1 MATKLELLVEA
12 EKRGLLPPE
21 KIAMLDEARKRGLIS
36 AAPATPAA
44 APVAPAAPAA
54 APVAPAAAPEGPRN
68 YDLSEVPGAAAEN
81 FGKSGGQFFSG
92 VAHLLNPMNLP
103 SNVAAIAT
111 PAYGA
116 IAKFSPQAYILRQ
129 LFDTPEVVQGA
140 IDAANAMGGHFKA
153 RFGGYENIKRTVA
166 EDPVG
171 ALADLSVVLGGTGM
185 GLKAAGLSRAAKAV
199 NALSTGTN
207 PLTVPLKATALA
219 GKGAAATGRVVTNA
233 LRPKTNFYRQIIED
247 RGPQI
252 LNALNDPNP
261 VIVPGVAPIA
271 AEVAAKTGATQFAA
285 VGNEAKRI
293 ASTPYQDL
301 ATTSNAAVLEHIRPS
316 SMPSVDALKTART
329 TAAAPHYA
337 ASDVAVVQITPA
349 LDEIMSRPAMRAATG
364 GTTTSVANRGNSFM
378 TPGTPG
384 TPPSYNPFSNTTVPG
399 TPGIPATMTGAEV
412 HRLKITLD
420 DMIKY
425 PEKFGVTQMKSSD
438 IRALRNDF
446 IAEIGKQN
454 PEYLLARD
462 AFRAGSPPVN
472 QAEVLGR
479 LREKT
484 APLKGE
490 ETGALRSTQFTGL
503 VNNEKSLLRQSL
515 STGLMTK
522 LEDALTPQQMK
533 ALDDVAREFARQE
546 TATRLGNAGAATAP
560 KLGDVGT
567 TALAPAHFPGI
578 LERMVMAYN
587 SIMNRVAGRINA
599 KMGREI
605 ALEMMK
611 PQLAAAGVSK
621 ALAQEA
627 LIKKVSGVAGA
638 IGDTTTGAVRTGA
651 LGQATNALAPDQKS
665 RNAYA
670 E

>member
-1 MATKLELLVEA
+1 MGWRDA
-12 EKRGLLPPE
+12 P
-21 KIAMLDEARKRGLIS
+21 LIES
-36 AAPATPAA
+36 AAQPKWMSAPPVDSV
-44 APVAPAAPAA
+44 APVAPAPS
-54 APVAPAAAPEGPRN
+54 EQQGPRN
-68 YDLSEVPGAAAEN
+68 YDLSEIPGAVAKN
-81 FGKSGGQFFSG
+81 FEKSGSQFASG
-92 VAHLLNPMNLP
+92 IGHLLNPMNLP

-219 GKGAAATGRVVTNA
+219 GKGAAATGRVAINA
-233 LRPKTNFYRQIIED
+233 FRPKTNFYRQIIED

-261 VIVPGVAPIA
+261 MIVPGVAPTA
-271 AEVAAKTGATQFAA
+271 AEMAAKTGATQFAA

-301 ATTSNAAVLEHIRPS
+301 ATRSNAAVLEHIRPS

-399 TPGIPATMTGAEV
+399 TPGIPATMTGAEA

-587 SIMNRVAGRINA
+587 SVMNRVAGRINA

-651 LGQATNALAPDQKS
+651 LGQATNALADQEPQ
-665 RNAYA
+665 NAY
-670 E
+670 